1 MSNSGDDVGPPKRVT
16 DFHSISKA
24 SVGQILGLV
33 EAVDE
38 AGGTADVATISSE
51 VDMDID
57 RLGPILAAAEFL
69 GLLEVEDGDVRM
81 TDLSRKL
88 LSASVRERKS
98 IVRGIID
105 DLPVFRRV
113 TEMARVAG
121 RPLDRREIVDALAA
135 SVGSHQAEEVFK
147 ALVYWGRYVELV
159 RYDSESELLSLRTP
173 SK

>member
-1 MSNSGDDVGPPKRVT
+1 MSNSGDDLGPPKRVK
-16 DFHSISKA
+16 DVHSISKA

-98 IVRGIID
+98 IVRDIID

-113 TEMARVAG
+113 TEMARSAR
-121 RPLDRREIVDALAA
+121 RPLEREEIIDAIAA
-135 SVGSHQAEEVFK
+135 NVGS
-147 ALVYWGRYVELV
+147 R
-159 RYDSESELLSLRTP
+159 
-173 SK
+173 

>member
-1 MSNSGDDVGPPKRVT
+1 MSNSRDDVGPPKQVK

-38 AGGTADVATISSE
+38 AGGTADVATISKE

-98 IVRGIID
+98 IVRDIID

-135 SVGSHQAEEVFK
+135 NVGSHQAEEVFK

>member
-1 MSNSGDDVGPPKRVT
+1 MSNSRDDLGPPKRVK

-38 AGGTADVATISSE
+38 AGGTADVATISQE

-69 GLLEVEDGDVRM
+69 GLLEVKDGDVRM

-105 DLPVFRRV
+105 ALPVFRRV

-135 SVGSHQAEEVFK
+135 NVGSHQAEEVFK

>member
-1 MSNSGDDVGPPKRVT
+1 MTG
-16 DFHSISKA
+16 FHSISKA

-38 AGGTADVATISSE
+38 AGGAADVATISQE
-51 VDMDID
+51 VEMDID

-88 LSASVRERKS
+88 LSASVRERKR
-98 IVRGIID
+98 IVRDIINAV
-105 DLPVFRRV
+105 PVFRHV
-113 TEMARVAG
+113 TEMARSAR
-121 RPLDRREIVDALAA
+121 RPLEREEIIDAIAA
-135 SVGSHQAEEVFK
+135 NVGSRQAEEVFK

-159 RYDSESELLSLRTP
+159 RYDSVSEQLSLRTP

>member
-1 MSNSGDDVGPPKRVT
+1 MSNSGDDVGPPKRVK

-24 SVGQILGLV
+24 SVGQVLGLV

-38 AGGTADVATISSE
+38 TGGTADVATISRE
-51 VDMDID
+51 VEMDID

-121 RPLDRREIVDALAA
+121 RPLDRREVVDALAA
-135 SVGSHQAEEVFK
+135 NVGSHQAEEVFK

>member
-1 MSNSGDDVGPPKRVT
+1 M
-16 DFHSISKA
+16 
-24 SVGQILGLV
+24 GQVLGLV

-38 AGGTADVATISSE
+38 TGGTADVATISRE
-51 VDMDID
+51 VEMDID

-121 RPLDRREIVDALAA
+121 RPLDRREVVDALAA
-135 SVGSHQAEEVFK
+135 NVGSHQADEVFK

>member
-1 MSNSGDDVGPPKRVT
+1 MSNSGNVDGPPKRVRG
-16 DFHSISKA
+16 FHSISKA

-38 AGGTADVATISSE
+38 AGGTADVATISQE
-51 VDMDID
+51 VEMDID

-81 TDLSRKL
+81 TELSRKL
-88 LSASVRERKS
+88 LSASVRERKR
-98 IVRGIID
+98 IVRDIID
-105 DLPVFRRV
+105 DVPVFRRV
-113 TEMARVAG
+113 TEMARSAG
-121 RPLDRREIVDALAA
+121 RPLDREEIIDAIAA
-135 SVGSHQAEEVFK
+135 NVGSHQAEEVFR

-159 RYDSESELLSLRTP
+159 RYDSVSEQLSLRTP

>member
-1 MSNSGDDVGPPKRVT
+1 MPNSGDDVGPPKRVK

-24 SVGQILGLV
+24 SVGQVLGLV

-81 TDLSRKL
+81 TELSRKSPSSTSRSPRN
-88 LSASVRERKS
+88 SAA
-98 IVRGIID
+98 
-105 DLPVFRRV
+105 
-113 TEMARVAG
+113 ARIG
-121 RPLDRREIVDALAA
+121 
-135 SVGSHQAEEVFK
+135 
-147 ALVYWGRYVELV
+147 
-159 RYDSESELLSLRTP
+159 
-173 SK
+173 

>member
-1 MSNSGDDVGPPKRVT
+1 MK

-24 SVGQILGLV
+24 SVGQVLGLV

-38 AGGTADVATISSE
+38 TGGTADVATISRE
-51 VDMDID
+51 VEMDID

-121 RPLDRREIVDALAA
+121 RPLDRREVVDALAA
-135 SVGSHQAEEVFK
+135 NVGSHQAEEVFK

>member
-1 MSNSGDDVGPPKRVT
+1 MSNSGDGLGPPKRVK
-16 DFHSISKA
+16 DVHSISKA

-69 GLLEVEDGDVRM
+69 GLLIVEEGDMRM

-88 LSASVRERKS
+88 LSAGVRERKS
-98 IVRGIID
+98 IVRDIID
-105 DLPVFRRV
+105 GLPVFRRV

-135 SVGSHQAEEVFK
+135 NVGSHQAEEVFK